1 MDLISIGTIDWD
13 DVDLLRS
20 YLSRFTHFRFSM
32 SRQAANAERALRF
45 LRRHG
50 LRKSGPQG
58 AVDGNISIAT
68 PSVLP
73 PLSASAGG
81 SLYERTV
88 AAGGLDV
95 VQVEASQS
103 AIFNRV
109 IVATAT
115 SSRHARAIAE
125 EVSDTYPNSTI
136 TDRKEP
142 WVVVDTN
149 TDGSVLHVMTEEQ
162 REEYRPEYVWKRDIR
177 DDPIRNEAEEE
188 WAISDKDP
196 INRRL

>member
-1 MDLISIGTIDWD
+1 
-13 DVDLLRS
+13 
-20 YLSRFTHFRFSM
+20 M

-50 LRKSGPQG
+50 LG
-58 AVDGNISIAT
+58 AGKDLKNVVPAVGVGNPAVA
-68 PSVLP
+68 PLP
-73 PLSASAGG
+73 LGT

-103 AIFNRV
+103 AVFNRV

-125 EVSDTYPNSTI
+125 EIADGDGAII

-142 WVVVDTN
+142 WVVVDTHN
-149 TDGSVLHVMTEEQ
+149 TILHVMTQEQ
-162 REEYRPEYVWKRDIR
+162 REEYRPEYVWKQNIK
-177 DDPIRNEAEEE
+177 DDPIRQEAEEA